1 MISSE
6 HFRKKL
12 LSSAFIFQYYNSLLT
27 YFKEIAIYKLKVEKR
42 TVKNVF
48 TIFQIVLEFRNFDFC
63 GGRKM
68 GEKPV
73 EQG

>member
-6 HFRKKL
+6 QFRKKI
-12 LSSAFIFQYYNSLLT
+12 LSSAFTFQYNFLLT

-42 TVKNVF
+42 TVKNLL
-48 TIFQIVLEFRNFDFC
+48 TIFQIVLEFRNFDC
-63 GGRKM
+63 YGGRKT
-68 GEKPV
+68 GEKPL